1 LEWRGGRRNRTVA
14 RIPLSASAGKRMQ
27 ICGKKA
33 DFRDAS
39 APGFAAAVVDD
50 GFVGAYLA
58 LNRVG

>member
-1 LEWRGGRRNRTVA
+1 
-14 RIPLSASAGKRMQ
+14 MQ